1 MSAPAGGPLG
11 QVAGWP
17 VRATAGWLRTGQP
30 PEVTGPAEAR
40 FDWASVT
47 KVVTALAVWIAV
59 EEGVVGWDDPAGP
72 PGATLSHLLAHASG
86 LAPDSADALTAPGR
100 SRIYSNSGF
109 EAAAALV
116 ASQSGMDFADYAR
129 EAVLE
134 PLGMDGTVLAGSAAS
149 GGRGPLLDLLRLAA
163 ELLEPRLVTPDT
175 VAHAASTAFPGL
187 VGVLPGFGRQDPNDW
202 GLGVEIRN
210 GKRPHWTGSRNSA
223 STFGHFGR
231 SGSFIWVDPVAG
243 VAAASLADQP
253 FGPWAT
259 EAWPDLSD
267 AILEA
272 AATGG

>member
-1 MSAPAGGPLG
+1 M
-11 QVAGWP
+11 
-17 VRATAGWLRTGQP
+17 RATAGWLRAGRS
-30 PEVTGPAEAR
+30 PEVTGPADES

-47 KVVTALAVWIAV
+47 KVVTAQAVWIAV

-72 PGATLSHLLAHASG
+72 SGATLRHLLAHASG
-86 LAPDSADALTAPGR
+86 MAPDSPDALTTPGR

-109 EAAAALV
+109 EAAAAHV
-116 ASQSGMDFADYAR
+116 AMQSGMEFADYVR

-134 PLGMDGTVLAGSAAS
+134 PLGMRSTVLAGSAAS

-163 ELLEPRLVTPDT
+163 ELLEPRLVAPET
-175 VAHAASTAFPGL
+175 AALATSIAFPGL

-210 GKRPHWTGSRNSA
+210 GKRPHWTGSRNSP

-231 SGSFIWVDPVAG
+231 SGSFLWVDPVAG

-253 FGPWAT
+253 FGPWAPGV
-259 EAWPDLSD
+259 WPDLSD

-272 AATGG
+272 AATGK